1 MFRVYDNEEKC
12 WVKDNVYLTPDGEL
26 YKIKQ
31 TLFGMVKMP
40 LALSSE
46 RYVYHK
52 NINLQDKNGEEIYEG
67 DYIQAQVEE
76 NRSVIGLVAFATE
89 LSAYVVL
96 CVDGNEF
103 YTLGREVMDLIQI
116 VGNVFEG
123 YEVASDGSE
132 QAL

>member
-1 MFRVYDNEEKC
+1 MFRVYDNEKKC

-40 LALSSE
+40 LALSPE

-76 NRSVIGLVAFATE
+76 DRSVIGLVAFATK